1 MKFLSEDIL
10 QYCQNHSFEDSQLLK
25 ELIHYTYD
33 TEDVPQMI
41 SGSHV
46 GNFLQSLI
54 KISKTKFIL
63 EIGMFTGYSALKMA
77 EILPPGG
84 MIHTC
89 ESIDRHIKTATSF
102 FNRSNCKDK
111 IKILAGDANSTLEQL
126 KINSYDFVFIDA
138 DKQNYIEYYKKSIKL
153 LRPGGIIVLDN
164 MLWSG
169 GVVNPDA
176 EDIDSIALAKT
187 ADYINNDN
195 RVYNFLAPIRD
206 GLMVC
211 IKNE

>member
-1 MKFLSEDIL
+1 MKFVSSEIL
-10 QYCQNHSFEDSQLLK
+10 AYCESHSNKDSELLK
-25 ELIHYTYD
+25 ELIEHTYA
-33 TEDVPQMI
+33 TETAPQMI

-54 KISKTKFIL
+54 KMTKSKNIL

-77 EILPPGG
+77 EVIPKNG
-84 MIHTC
+84 IVHTC
-89 ESIDRHIKTATSF
+89 ELMEQHVQTASSF
-102 FNRSNCKDK
+102 FNRSSHKDK
-111 IKILAGDANSTLEQL
+111 ISIFKGPATETLEQL
-126 KINSYDFVFIDA
+126 KMNFYDFVFIDA
-138 DKQNYIEYYKKSIKL
+138 DKQNYCEYYQKAIKL
-153 LRPGGIIVLDN
+153 LKPGGVIVLDN

-169 GVVNPDA
+169 GVIEPK
-176 EDIDSIALAKT
+176 DIDSQALADT
-187 ADYINNDN
+187 AEYITSDD

>member
-1 MKFLSEDIL
+1 MKFVSSEIL
-10 QYCQNHSFEDSQLLK
+10 AYCESHSNKDSELLK
-25 ELIHYTYD
+25 ELIEHTYS
-33 TEDVPQMI
+33 TETAPQMI

-54 KISKTKFIL
+54 KMTKSKNIL

-77 EILPPGG
+77 EVIPKDG
-84 MIHTC
+84 IVHTC
-89 ESIDRHIKTATSF
+89 ELMDQHVQTASSF
-102 FNRSNCKDK
+102 FNRSSHKDK
-111 IKILAGDANSTLEQL
+111 ISIFKGPATEILEQL
-126 KINSYDFVFIDA
+126 KINFYDFVFIAA
-138 DKQNYIEYYKKSIKL
+138 DKQNYCEYYQKAIKL
-153 LRPGGIIVLDN
+153 LKPGGVIVLDN

-169 GVVNPDA
+169 GVIEPK
-176 EDIDSIALAKT
+176 DIDSQALADT
-187 ADYINNDN
+187 AEYITSDD